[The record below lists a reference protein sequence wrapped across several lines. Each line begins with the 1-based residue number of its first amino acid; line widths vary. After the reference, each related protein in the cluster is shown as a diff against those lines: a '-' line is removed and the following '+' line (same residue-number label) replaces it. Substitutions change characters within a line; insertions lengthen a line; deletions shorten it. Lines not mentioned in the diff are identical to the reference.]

1 MKILDIIRDLLHDAG
16 TAADRYDEFYHDN
29 DNRHY
34 VSYTDRN
41 RYHGEMGLFI
51 FVLPNLFGFCVGMA
65 FAKLLSLSFTWYMIL
80 GVVFAVLCGA
90 MKNHLSGLMSFKL
103 AVIRNAVTVSIIAV
117 IVFVFGKMASL

>member
-1 MKILDIIRDLLHDAG
+1 MKLLDIIRDLLKDAG

-41 RYHGEMGLFI
+41 EYHGEMGLFI
-51 FVLPNLFGFCVGMA
+51 FVLPNLIGFCLGMA
-65 FAKLLSLSFTWYMIL
+65 FAKMLSLSFAWYMIL
-80 GVVFAVLCGA
+80 GVIFAVICGA

-103 AVIRNAVTVSIIAV
+103 AVIRNAVTVGIIAI
-117 IVFVFGKMASL
+117 IVLVFGKLAAL

>member
-1 MKILDIIRDLLHDAG
+1 
-16 TAADRYDEFYHDN
+16 
-29 DNRHY
+29 
-34 VSYTDRN
+34 
-41 RYHGEMGLFI
+41 
-51 FVLPNLFGFCVGMA
+51 MA